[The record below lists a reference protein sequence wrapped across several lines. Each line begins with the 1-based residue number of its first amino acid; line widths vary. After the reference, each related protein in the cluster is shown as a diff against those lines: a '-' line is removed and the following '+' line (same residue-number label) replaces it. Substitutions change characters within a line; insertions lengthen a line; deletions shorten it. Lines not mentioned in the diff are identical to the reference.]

1 MSNGTTTVLK
11 QHREA
16 GRGKALAQSYDDV
29 IVGVG

>member
-1 MSNGTTTVLK
+1 VLK

-29 IVGVG
+29 IVGAGSHG